1 MIDFVFANLIVRGG
15 GRPMSVYRRA
25 NILVVHLLDNY
36 PLDSIAHPAMVPVRN
51 CRRCCRNARSCFNCR
66 STRDRRASDGPL
78 RAKFHES
85 SRLAST
91 RLNSRA
97 LTDRVN
103 SLRVERICDRVVLA
117 PSAFDK
123 SLSASKSSI
132 RATSLAA
139 YASWTSCQS
148 EETVAS
154 PSARKSGCN
163 RRTSR
168 RYISFTRG
176 SIVPGS
182 GG

>member
-1 MIDFVFANLIVRGG
+1 MFRCDPGPYPDFRFQRFGFQSFSLSPV
-15 GRPMSVYRRA
+15 
-25 NILVVHLLDNY
+25 
-36 PLDSIAHPAMVPVRN
+36 AHPAMVPVRSS
-51 CRRCCRNARSCFNCR
+51 RRCCRNARSCFNCR
-66 STRDRRASDGPL
+66 STRDRRSSDGPV

-97 LTDRVN
+97 RTDRVN
-103 SLRVERICDRVVLA
+103 SLRAERICDRVVLA

-132 RATSLAA
+132 RATSPAA

-168 RYISFTRG
+168 R
-176 SIVPGS
+176 
-182 GG
+182 

>member
-1 MIDFVFANLIVRGG
+1 MGKGKSSAQNGAKKSAVKEAKPKDVTPSPA
-15 GRPMSVYRRA
+15 RRSPISA
-25 NILVVHLLDNY
+25 FQLQSFSLS
-36 PLDSIAHPAMVPVRN
+36 PIAHPAMVPVRSS
-51 CRRCCRNARSCFNCR
+51 RRCCRNARSCFNCR
-66 STRDRRASDGPL
+66 STRNCRSSDGPV

-97 LTDRVN
+97 RTDRVN
-103 SLRVERICDRVVLA
+103 SLRTERICDKVVLA
-117 PSAFDK
+117 PGAFDK

-132 RATSLAA
+132 RATSPAA
-139 YASWTSCQS
+139 YASWISCQN

-168 RYISFTRG
+168 R
-176 SIVPGS
+176 
-182 GG
+182 